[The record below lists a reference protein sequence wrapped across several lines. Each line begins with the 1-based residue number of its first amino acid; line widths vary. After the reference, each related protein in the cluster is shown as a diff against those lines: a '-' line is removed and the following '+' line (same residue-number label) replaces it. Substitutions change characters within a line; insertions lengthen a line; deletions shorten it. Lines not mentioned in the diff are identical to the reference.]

1 MSKVITKNQLKL
13 VIESTLKEADYM
25 MENKDEL
32 KLTKDHMDKLHKEG
46 HCMCDD
52 KCLVYTEDIKGDD
65 KKMSELLQKLASEK
79 MDCVIISKEQMDM
92 LHKDGKCDCDNNV
105 TLSYEDEMKEGDY
118 MEDGM
123 NENKEMCSECGTG
136 MMVEGMC
143 NECGYS
149 MNMKEEGVDEGNEF
163 TGELNKAREE
173 GKATFTVDGK
183 TYKVEPADKEEE
195 KDKVEESVNKLTES
209 LVKTTNKEIM
219 KEDMDF
225 FNKMINY
232 NKK

>member
-1 MSKVITKNQLKL
+1 MSKTITKNQLKM
-13 VIESTLKEADYM
+13 VIESTIKEADYM

-32 KLTKDHMDKLHKEG
+32 KLTKDHMDELHKEG
-46 HCMCDD
+46 HCMCDG

-79 MDCVIISKEQMDM
+79 MDCVVISKSQMDM

-105 TLSYEDEMKEGDY
+105 TLSYDDEMKEGDY

-149 MNMKEEGVDEGNEF
+149 MNMDEAGVDEGNEF

-183 TYKVEPADKEEE
+183 TYKVEPADKEE
-195 KDKVEESVNKLTES
+195 KDKVEESVSELTES
-209 LVKTTNKEIM
+209 LSKTTNKEIM